1 LRQNFVRY
9 SQEMRQFGLAVIS
22 AVAVLLAGGLL
33 GAKTEEAYRQRS
45 VQQTRVQADIL
56 AAGVAGALAFDDQQT
71 IAENVSTLR
80 RNPQIVA
87 VGVYGADGRLTA
99 QSTTP
104 GQAGP
109 PAAAPPTSARYYRQG
124 VVVASPVVQQGVRL
138 GEVYLR
144 TAPEKLTDTLRRHG
158 GLALL
163 VIMAVLALAL
173 LARNTAELQRRALA
187 LEEAN
192 RRLLREMD
200 EKAKAEEALRQSQ
213 KMEALG
219 QLTGGVAH
227 DFNNLLTVILG
238 GLETIGRASPPTPN
252 DPRSARLHRARDM
265 AAQAAQRA
273 ATLTSRLLAFARRQP
288 LEPKAID
295 VNRMVAGLADLMR
308 STLGEAVQ
316 VETVLGAGTWLTL
329 ADISQLESA
338 LLNLAVNARDAMP
351 DGGKL
356 TIETANAALD
366 DGYVAAQAE
375 AVLAGQ
381 YVMLAV
387 TDTGTGMDKE
397 TLEHAVEPF
406 FTTKAVGKGTG
417 LGLSQ
422 VYGFVRQSA
431 GHIRIYSEPGEGT
444 TIRLYL
450 PRYLAAEFAPQ
461 DRPDETLPGLLVGD
475 ETVLLVEDHDD
486 LRTHSAG
493 LLRELGYRVIE
504 AADGLS
510 ALAALADN
518 PDVALLFT
526 DVVLPGGMNG
536 RQIAEAAWDLRPGL
550 KVLFTTGYTRNA
562 IVHNGALDPGVQL
575 IAKPY
580 SFSELAAKVR
590 RVLDQ

>member
-1 LRQNFVRY
+1 MV
-9 SQEMRQFGLAVIS
+9 
-22 AVAVLLAGGLL
+22 
-33 GAKTEEAYRQRS
+33 
-45 VQQTRVQADIL
+45 
-56 AAGVAGALAFDDQQT
+56 
-71 IAENVSTLR
+71 
-80 RNPQIVA
+80 
-87 VGVYGADGRLTA
+87 
-99 QSTTP
+99 
-104 GQAGP
+104 
-109 PAAAPPTSARYYRQG
+109 
-124 VVVASPVVQQGVRL
+124 
-138 GEVYLR
+138 
-144 TAPEKLTDTLRRHG
+144 DTLRRHG

-163 VIMAVLALAL
+163 VIMAVLALVL
-173 LARNTAELQRRALA
+173 LARSTAELQRRSAA
-187 LEEAN
+187 LEDAN
-192 RRLLREMD
+192 LRLLREMD
-200 EKAKAEEALRQSQ
+200 EKAKTEEALRQSQ

-227 DFNNLLTVILG
+227 DFNNLLTVIMG
-238 GLETIGRASPPTPN
+238 GLETIGRAAPAQPN

-288 LEPKAID
+288 LEPRAID

-316 VETVLGAGTWLTL
+316 VETVLGAGTWLTR
-329 ADISQLESA
+329 ADVGQLESA

-351 DGGKL
+351 DGGRL

-366 DGYVAAQAE
+366 DAYVAAQSETVA
-375 AVLAGQ
+375 AGQ

-387 TDTGTGMDKE
+387 TDTGVGMDKR

-406 FTTKAVGKGTG
+406 FTTKEVGKGTG

-431 GHIRIYSEPGEGT
+431 GHVRIYSEPGEGT
-444 TIRLYL
+444 TVRLYL
-450 PRYLAAEFAPQ
+450 PRYVATETPSPET
-461 DRPDETLPGLLVGD
+461 PDEILPGLLVGD

-486 LRTHSAG
+486 LRAHSAG

-504 AADGLS
+504 AADGPA

-518 PDVALLFT
+518 PEVGLLFT

-536 RQIAEAAWDLRPGL
+536 RQIADEARALRPDL